1 MEIKKKEMSYQE
13 FLNEPDKK
21 YKKPRK
27 RSFLLHFLIRILS
40 IPELLKVKFKYE
52 KIGMEKLDKKEP
64 CIFLMNHSSFI
75 DFKIAM
81 KLLFPR
87 KFNIVATDDGFV
99 GKEWFMRTVGC
110 IPTRKFSTDAALVRD
125 MKYVVNKLN
134 SSILIFPEASY
145 SFDGTAT
152 HLPDQFGKF
161 VKMFKIPVV
170 MIKTEGAFLRKPLYN
185 NLQIRK
191 INVSAKMKYLLSKE
205 DIENMSVDEVNNI
218 INKEFDF
225 DHFAYQKEHGIIVD
239 EPFRADY
246 LNRVLYKCPIC
257 GEEGYTEGK
266 DTRLICHK
274 CNNVWEL
281 TPEGN
286 MENIDGEDTF
296 KHIPDW
302 YKWQRESVREEL
314 ENGTYSMDLD
324 VDICAMKNYT
334 QIYKV
339 GNGKLTH
346 DKTGFTLVGCD
357 GQINL
362 HVPANTMY
370 SLYSDYYWYNMGDII
385 SITDGKINYYCFPKE
400 KDVVSKARLATEEL
414 YKLIKQKKISN

>member
-1 MEIKKKEMSYQE
+1 MKIKKKEMTYQE
-13 FLNEPDKK
+13 FLSEPDKI
-21 YKKPRK
+21 YKKPRR
-27 RSFLLHFLIRILS
+27 RSLIMHLGINILS
-40 IPELLKVKFKYE
+40 IPELLKVRFRYK
-52 KIGMEKLDKKEP
+52 KIGMKQLKRKEP

-75 DFKIAM
+75 DFKIAL

-87 KFNIVATDDGFV
+87 RINIVATDDGFV

-110 IPTRKFSTDAALVRD
+110 IPTKKFSTDVSLVRD
-125 MKYVVNKLN
+125 MKYAVNELK

-161 VKMFKIPVV
+161 IKMFKIPVV

-191 INVSAKMKYLLSKE
+191 IRVSATMKFLLSKD
-205 DIENMSVDEVNNI
+205 DIESLSTDELNDI

-225 DHFAYQKEHGIIVD
+225 DHFAYQKEHGIIID

-246 LNRVLYKCPIC
+246 LDRVLYKCPVC
-257 GEEGYTEGK
+257 GMEGYTEGK
-266 DTRLICHK
+266 NTKLICHN

-281 TPEGN
+281 TPEGDMIN
-286 MENIDGEDTF
+286 AQGNNTF

-302 YKWQRESVREEL
+302 YKWERNSVRDEII
-314 ENGTYSMDLD
+314 NGSYFMNLD
-324 VDICAMKNYT
+324 VDLYVMKNYI
-334 QIYKV
+334 QIYKI
-339 GNGKLTH
+339 GSGKLTH
-346 DKTGFTLVGCD
+346 DVTGFTLVACD
-357 GQINL
+357 DQINL
-362 HVPANTMY
+362 HIPAHTMY
-370 SLYSDYYWYNMGDII
+370 SLYSDYYWYNTGDVI
-385 SITDGKINYYCFPKE
+385 SITDGKVNYYCFPKE